1 MLGLEHLSAASAKGR
16 FVFLVMV
23 MAVAT
28 LMSGLEA
35 VLLLNWAPLLVSLL
49 GWAFV
54 LFYGVVEGVFF
65 GHAGRVVGSLTMPSG
80 GSTPSVNQHSSI
92 QAMVARGEPA
102 KAAEAYRAAIAA
114 DPADV
119 VACELLGRLALGELK
134 DTDTAL
140 YAFREAERRTTEPR
154 RQLGYALLVAGI
166 CRDNLRDPGRAAVE
180 LRRVL
185 ARYPDA
191 PNAGA
196 LRAEL
201 EQLKARH
208 FEGA

>member
-1 MLGLEHLSAASAKGR
+1 VLGLEHLSAASAKGR

-28 LMSGLEA
+28 LVSGLEA
-35 VLLLNWAPLLVSLL
+35 VVLLSWAPLLVALG

-54 LFYGVVEGVFF
+54 LFYGALEGVFA
-65 GHAGRVVGSLTMPSG
+65 GRAGRVVGALTLPSG
-80 GSTPSVNQHSSI
+80 QATPSVNQHSNI
-92 QAMVARGEPA
+92 QALVARGEYA

-119 VACELLGRLALGELK
+119 VACELLGRLALSELK
-134 DTDTAL
+134 DSETAL
-140 YAFREAERRTTEPR
+140 YAFREAERRSSEPR
-154 RQLGYALLVAGI
+154 RRLGYALLVAGVY
-166 CRDNLRDPGRAAVE
+166 RDNLRDPGRAAVE
-180 LRRVL
+180 LSRLL

-201 EQLKARH
+201 ERLKTLH
-208 FEGA
+208 FEGS

>member
-1 MLGLEHLSAASAKGR
+1 VLGLEHLSAASAKGR
-16 FVFLVMV
+16 FAVLVMV

-28 LMSGLEA
+28 LISGLEA
-35 VLLLNWAPLLVSLL
+35 VALLNWAPLLVALG

-54 LFYGVVEGVFF
+54 LVYGALEGVFS
-65 GHAGRVVGSLTMPSG
+65 GRAGRVVGALTLPSG
-80 GSTPSVNQHSSI
+80 EATPSVNQHSNI
-92 QAMVARGEPA
+92 QAMVARGA
-102 KAAEAYRAAIAA
+102 CAQAAEAYRAAIAA

-119 VACELLGRLALGELK
+119 VACELLGQLALAELK
-134 DTDTAL
+134 DGETAL
-140 YAFREAERRTTEPR
+140 YAFREAERRAREPR
-154 RQLGYALLVAGI
+154 RQLGYALLVAGVY
-166 CRDNLRDPGRAAVE
+166 RDTLQDPGRAAVE

-191 PNAGA
+191 PNAEA

-201 EQLKARH
+201 DRLKTRH